1 MNTVS
6 SVNSIYGVLALGI
19 VVAGFA
25 VIAICASNKG
35 KKVNLDL
42 NSDHFGVQITD

>member
-6 SVNSIYGVLALGI
+6 SVNSIYGVLALCV
-19 VVAGFA
+19 VVAGIA
-25 VIAICASNKG
+25 VIALGASSKG

-42 NSDHFGVQITD
+42 NNDHFGIQITD